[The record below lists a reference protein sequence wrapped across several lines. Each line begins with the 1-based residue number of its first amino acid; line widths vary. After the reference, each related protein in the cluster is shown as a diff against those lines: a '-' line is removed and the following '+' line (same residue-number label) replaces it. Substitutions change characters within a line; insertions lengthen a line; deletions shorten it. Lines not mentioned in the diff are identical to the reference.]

1 MKEAVFRYIDSK
13 KIDVLDLHPLYQFA
27 KGSSFHYNTD
37 LYSLG
42 WERQGVMCYVLLQKG
57 NEDAILYINLKK
69 KVSFITIPMSTH

>member
-42 WERQGVMCYVLLQKG
+42 WERQGVMCYVLLQKVMKMLS
-57 NEDAILYINLKK
+57 LYINLKK
-69 KVSFITIPMSTH
+69 R